1 MSHRAYDVALFG
13 ASGFT
18 GEWIAVALA
27 RVALDQAASGQS
39 FTFVLAGRDKSRL
52 QAVLPRI
59 AREVPG
65 FDADSVPL
73 IVADVKDEASLAAMS
88 ATARVVINA
97 TGPFRFLGEPV
108 VRACISTGTDYVD
121 ITGEP
126 EFMERMELLHGEPQ
140 RTICC

>member
-1 MSHRAYDVALFG
+1 MSHRVYDVALFG

-52 QAVLPRI
+52 HAVLPRI

-73 IVADVKDEASLAAMS
+73 IIPDVKDEASLAAMT

-108 VRACISTGTDYVD
+108 VRACISTGTQL
-121 ITGEP
+121 T
-126 EFMERMELLHGEPQ
+126 
-140 RTICC
+140 